1 MTFSIV
7 ARDADTQSW
16 GVAVASKFLAVGA
29 FVPAAAPGVGAL
41 ATQADVN
48 LTYRPSGL
56 HLLAG
61 GAEAPEVVRALV
73 EADDRAAHRQLGIVD
88 AQGAAAAW
96 TGDECIGWAGHR
108 TGRGVSVQGN
118 CLVGPDVVDAMLLS
132 WEQSD
137 RGRHVGDRLVAA
149 LAAGDARGGDAR
161 GRQSAAVVVVRDR
174 GGFMEMTDVVVD
186 LRVDDHAAPT
196 DELQRL
202 MALHHLHLERPDPAD
217 LLPLDDAL
225 RARCDELARAA
236 GQPDLD
242 TWVGVHNYE
251 MRVTDTGID
260 RAVLRLLEAAA
271 TRG

>member
-1 MTFSIV
+1 
-7 ARDADTQSW
+7 
-16 GVAVASKFLAVGA
+16 
-29 FVPAAAPGVGAL
+29 
-41 ATQADVN
+41 
-48 LTYRPSGL
+48 
-56 HLLAG
+56 
-61 GAEAPEVVRALV
+61 
-73 EADDRAAHRQLGIVD
+73 
-88 AQGAAAAW
+88 
-96 TGDECIGWAGHR
+96 
-108 TGRGVSVQGN
+108 
-118 CLVGPDVVDAMLLS
+118 
-132 WEQSD
+132 
-137 RGRHVGDRLVAA
+137 
-149 LAAGDARGGDAR
+149 
-161 GRQSAAVVVVRDR
+161 
-174 GGFMEMTDVVVD
+174 
-186 LRVDDHAAPT
+186 VDDHAAPA